1 MYFRIVRHYA
11 ALMLFSLLAVLGIAT
26 VSAQQA
32 SKPANYPSRSIE
44 FVVPFGVGGGVDALC
59 RTLAPLFEKRLGVP
73 VAVVNK
79 PGGNS
84 VLALNYVNGQAA
96 DGYTITGITNDIL
109 AAMAHGS
116 TKLTVDDFTWLT
128 RALPDIEM
136 FFIRADDN
144 RFGNFDEYVK
154 YAKANPGKLS
164 IAVAGAGGMEQIVST
179 LVNNAVGISVKYV
192 PYDVPTERYA
202 ALLGGHTDLLLKEP
216 ADMRQYLEEKK
227 VKAIIQM
234 IDQRPPEF
242 ADIPTSVEK
251 GANVTMGLWRGVAV
265 RAGTPADI
273 SNYLYAVIKDAM
285 NDPVYIEFKKKRGQI
300 RPDYVET
307 PDQFKANARK
317 ELDAI
322 RSVLKK

>member
-1 MYFRIVRHYA
+1 MLLFPMAKYFRWVVG
-11 ALMLFSLLAVLGIAT
+11 ALVTLASAVVL
-26 VSAQQA
+26 AQQA
-32 SKPANYPSRSIE
+32 PKPPNYPTRAIE

-59 RTLAPLFEKRLGVP
+59 RTLAPLLEKRLGVP
-73 VAVVNK
+73 IGVVNK

-84 VLALNYVNGQAA
+84 VLALNYVNGQPA

-109 AAMAHGS
+109 AAMAHGT
-116 TKLTVDDFTWLT
+116 TKLTIDDFTWLT

-136 FFIRADDN
+136 FFVRGN
-144 RFGNFDEYVK
+144 ETRFSNFDEYVK
-154 YAKANPGKLS
+154 YAKSNPGKLS
-164 IAVAGAGGMEQIVST
+164 MAVAGAGGMEQIVAT
-179 LVNNAVGISVKYV
+179 LVNNAVGASIKYV

-216 ADMRQYLEEKK
+216 ADMKQYLDEGK

-234 IDQRPPEF
+234 VEKRPPQF
-242 ADIPTSVEK
+242 DKVPTSVEK

-265 RAGTPADI
+265 KAGTPTEI
-273 SNYLYAVIKDAM
+273 TNYLYAVIKDAM
-285 NDPVYIEFKKKRGQI
+285 NDPVYLEFKKKRGQI
-300 RPDYVET
+300 RPDFVET
-307 PDQFKANARK
+307 PEQFKENARK